1 MSEHNVETKWNGKM
15 NFTSFVDDFDIQIDA
30 DESVGG
36 ENKGPRPKKLMLT
49 ALAGCTGM
57 DVISILNKMKIAP
70 DDFRINIKGKV
81 NEEHPKKYNE
91 ITIIYQ
97 FKGNNLDKNKLNKA
111 INLSFEK
118 YCGVIAVY
126 KEAMNIKTK
135 LEINQ

>member
-1 MSEHNVETKWNGKM
+1 MSEHNVETKWNGNM
-15 NFTSFVDDFDIQIDA
+15 NFTSSVDEFDIQIDA

-57 DVISILNKMKIAP
+57 DVISILNKMKITP
-70 DDFRINIKGKV
+70 EDFRINITGKV

-97 FKGNNLDKNKLNKA
+97 FKGNNLDENKINKA

-135 LEINQ
+135 LEINE

>member
-15 NFTSFVDDFDIQIDA
+15 SFISNVDDFNIPIDA
-30 DESVGG
+30 DETVGG
-36 ENKGPRPKKLMLT
+36 ENKGLRPKKLMLT

-57 DVISILNKMKIAP
+57 DVISILDKMKIIP

-97 FKGNNLDKNKLNKA
+97 FKGNNLDENKINKA
-111 INLSFEK
+111 INLSIDK

-126 KEAMNIKTK
+126 KESMKINTK
-135 LEINQ
+135 LEII

>member
-1 MSEHNVETKWNGKM
+1 MSEHNIETKWNGKM
-15 NFTSFVDDFDIQIDA
+15 SFVSNVDDFEIPVDA

-57 DVISILNKMKIAP
+57 DVISILDKMKIIP

-81 NEEHPKKYNE
+81 NEDHPKKYNE

-97 FKGNNLDKNKLNKA
+97 FKGNDLDKNKINKA
-111 INLSFEK
+111 INLSIEK

-126 KEAMNIKTK
+126 KESMKINTK
-135 LEINQ
+135 LEII